1 MKVKVKLENNKII
14 GYFYQYSE
22 KPLHKTG
29 CNFDER
35 TDHATAVEV
44 DVPNIENIHVG
55 FSQVIYGTFV
65 ENAEQYE
72 LSLKQGV

>member
-1 MKVKVKLENNKII
+1 MKVKCKLENNII
-14 GYFYQYSE
+14 VGYFYQYSE
-22 KPLHKTG
+22 KPLHKVG

-35 TDHATAVEV
+35 TDHATAVQI
-44 DVPNIENIHVG
+44 DVPSIENIHIG
-55 FSQVIYGTFV
+55 YSQVIYGTFV

>member
-1 MKVKVKLENNKII
+1 MKVKCKLENNII
-14 GYFYQYSE
+14 VGYFHQYSE
-22 KPLHKTG
+22 KPLHKVG

-55 FSQVIYGTFV
+55 YSQVIYGTFV

>member
-1 MKVKVKLENNKII
+1 MKVKCKLENNII
-14 GYFYQYSE
+14 VGYFYQYSV
-22 KPLHKTG
+22 KLLHKVG

-55 FSQVIYGTFV
+55 YSQVIYGTFV